1 MFWLA
6 KDDSKMIYE
15 LKQAEKSAQL
25 RKLTE
30 QKLATLEE
38 SLCDVE
44 ISADKANKRVIAQR
58 DRIDSL
64 FKYLGLEEQ
73 SVEAHTKIVKVKK

>member
-38 SLCDVE
+38 SLWDVE
-44 ISADKANKRVIAQR
+44 VSADKANKRVIAQR
-58 DRIDSL
+58 DRIDAL
-64 FKYLGLEEQ
+64 YEYLGIEEQ
-73 SVEAHTKIVKVKK
+73 RVEAHTKLVKVKK